1 MKSGQKESQFG
12 ICIHNEGCE
21 DLALFKMYHV
31 FYDETVAQDGYIRVL
46 DESGE
51 DYLYPENF
59 FILLELPAETE
70 DRLSA
75 VYQHVL
81 TRISTG
87 EGEHVR
93 TS

>member
-1 MKSGQKESQFG
+1 MKSVQKESQFG
-12 ICIHNEGCE
+12 ICIHHEGCE
-21 DLALFKMYHV
+21 DLELFKMYHILH
-31 FYDETVAQDGYIRVL
+31 DETVAQDGYIRVF

-51 DYLYPENF
+51 DYLYPKNF
-59 FILLELPAETE
+59 FILLELPTETE

-81 TRISTG
+81 TRMSAG